1 MAKRVDHTGTATGVG
16 TRQAAAL
23 ELEQTAP
30 QGKPVSQSAQ
40 RVATPEHPDEDPSTH
55 DAQTQDH
62 PPDPGLASDGRS
74 GILGAA
80 YESSA
85 DSQARPSPSRPGTFP
100 VANWDRY
107 EFVNLLGRGGMGSVY
122 KAIDKRLGRLV
133 ALKFVRGDDERLLKR
148 FLQEAR
154 AQARIEHPGICKV
167 LDVGEVED
175 KPYIAMQFVDGQS
188 LQQATPYLS
197 QDEKV
202 QIIKDSAAALHAA
215 HQAGILHRD
224 IKPANIISGE
234 KWR

>member
-1 MAKRVDHTGTATGVG
+1 M
-16 TRQAAAL
+16 

-62 PPDPGLASDGRS
+62 PPDPGLASDERS

-107 EFVNLLGRGGMGSVY
+107 EFVNLLGRGGMG
-122 KAIDKRLGRLV
+122 
-133 ALKFVRGDDERLLKR
+133 
-148 FLQEAR
+148 
-154 AQARIEHPGICKV
+154 
-167 LDVGEVED
+167 
-175 KPYIAMQFVDGQS
+175 
-188 LQQATPYLS
+188 
-197 QDEKV
+197 
-202 QIIKDSAAALHAA
+202 
-215 HQAGILHRD
+215 
-224 IKPANIISGE
+224 
-234 KWR
+234 